1 MVSSGIDSINTVP
14 IQFLMAKSDTT
25 LPVANAETLS
35 KRLVTLESF
44 DFLPDESYD
53 HDVFEWINTE
63 EYIDELIRQIELV
76 PTKKT
81 NVNNSNN
88 DPNTNDDSA

>member
-1 MVSSGIDSINTVP
+1 
-14 IQFLMAKSDTT
+14 MANSDTDLT
-25 LPVANAETLS
+25 VADAETLS

-44 DFLPDESYD
+44 DILPDESYE

-63 EYIDELIRQIELV
+63 EYVDELVRQIELL
-76 PTKKT
+76 PTKT

-88 DPNTNDDSA
+88 DPDTNEDSA

>member
-1 MVSSGIDSINTVP
+1 MANSDSDLTV
-14 IQFLMAKSDTT
+14 AD
-25 LPVANAETLS
+25 AETLS

-44 DFLPDESYD
+44 DILPDESYN

-63 EYIDELIRQIELV
+63 EYVDELVRQIELV
-76 PTKKT
+76 PTKT

-88 DPNTNDDSA
+88 DPDTNEDSA